1 MTTLNNATPNSLTPS
16 LDEISQVLAKMIADK
31 MEIDVAT
38 IKPSSNLTEL
48 GLDSL
53 DTFDIIF
60 NAEDYF
66 KIKVPNDQVNIATLQ
81 DVTTLVH
88 KLILSQQK

>member
-1 MTTLNNATPNSLTPS
+1 MTTNSTSQPIPS
-16 LDEISQVLAKMIADK
+16 VEEVSQAIAKMIAEK

-38 IKPSSNLTEL
+38 IQPESNLQEL

-60 NAEDYF
+60 NAEDHF
-66 KIKVPNDQVNIATLQ
+66 GIKVPNDQVNITTLQ
-81 DVTTLVH
+81 DVAVLVH
-88 KLILSQQK
+88 QLIVAQQK

>member
-1 MTTLNNATPNSLTPS
+1 MSVLNTVTPS
-16 LDEISQVLAKMIADK
+16 LEEISTVLAKMIADK
-31 MEIDVAT
+31 MEMDVAT
-38 IKPSSNLTEL
+38 ITPGSNLTEL

-60 NAEDYF
+60 NAEDHF
-66 KIKVPNDQVNIATLQ
+66 KIKVPNDQVNIDTLQ

-88 KLILSQQK
+88 KLILSQQS

>member
-1 MTTLNNATPNSLTPS
+1 MTTQVTSLE
-16 LDEISQVLAKMIADK
+16 DVSQALAKMIADK
-31 MEIDVAT
+31 MDIDEAS
-38 IKPSSNLTEL
+38 IKADSNLQEL

-66 KIKVPNDQVNIATLQ
+66 KIKVPNDQVVITTLH
-81 DVTTLVH
+81 DVAVLVH
-88 KLILSQQK
+88 KLILEQAK

>member
-1 MTTLNNATPNSLTPS
+1 MSVSNTVTPS
-16 LDEISQVLAKMIADK
+16 LEEISSVLAKMIADK
-31 MEIDVAT
+31 MEINVAT
-38 IKPSSNLTEL
+38 ITPSSSLTEL

-66 KIKVPNDQVNIATLQ
+66 KIKVPNDQVNMQTLQ

-88 KLILSQQK
+88 KLILSQQS

>member
-1 MTTLNNATPNSLTPS
+1 MSVLNTVTPS
-16 LDEISQVLAKMIADK
+16 LEEISTVLAKMIADK

-38 IKPSSNLTEL
+38 ITPSSNLTEL

-66 KIKVPNDQVNIATLQ
+66 KIKVPNDQVNIETLQ

-88 KLILSQQK
+88 KLILSQQS

>member
-1 MTTLNNATPNSLTPS
+1 MSEANKSNQNNPNVGLE
-16 LDEISQVLAKMIADK
+16 EIFTVLAKMIADK

-60 NAEDYF
+60 NAEDHF
-66 KIKVPNDQVNIATLQ
+66 KIKVPNDQVNIETLQ
-81 DVTTLVH
+81 DVTALVH
-88 KLILSQQK
+88 KLILSQQS

>member
-1 MTTLNNATPNSLTPS
+1 MTTLSNATPNSLTSS
-16 LDEISQVLAKMIADK
+16 LDEISQVLAKMISDK

-38 IKPSSNLTEL
+38 IAPSSTLTEL

-66 KIKVPNDQVNIATLQ
+66 KIKVPNDQVNIETLQ

-88 KLILSQQK
+88 KLILAQQ

>member
-1 MTTLNNATPNSLTPS
+1 MSAPNKLTPS
-16 LDEISQVLAKMIADK
+16 LEEISAVLAKMIADK

-38 IKPSSNLTEL
+38 ITPSSNLTEL

-60 NAEDYF
+60 NAEDHF
-66 KIKVPNDQVNIATLQ
+66 KIKVPNDQVNIETLQ
-81 DVTTLVH
+81 DVTALVH
-88 KLILSQQK
+88 KLMLNQQSLSQ

>member
-1 MTTLNNATPNSLTPS
+1 MTTPNNTAPS
-16 LDEISQVLAKMIADK
+16 LEEISTVLAKMIADK
-31 MEIDVAT
+31 MEIDVET
-38 IKPSSNLTEL
+38 IKPTSNLTEL

-60 NAEDYF
+60 NAEDHF
-66 KIKVPNDQVNIATLQ
+66 KIKVPNDQVNIETLQ
-81 DVTTLVH
+81 DVTVLLH